1 MKMINLWLFL
11 HEIINIRDIIMLWK
25 YWKRKKEKKIEKK
38 FVDQGGFELTTL
50 RLEGERPTT
59 ELKFS
64 LNNLSHNWWSV
75 FPTKFG
81 KSQFSQPDVVTF
93 EFFSQI

>member
-11 HEIINIRDIIMLWK
+11 HEIINIRHIIMLWK
-25 YWKRKKEKKIEKK
+25 YEKRKKEKKIEKK

-59 ELKFS
+59 ELKFCFK
-64 LNNLSHNWWSV
+64 NLGQNWW
-75 FPTKFG
+75 
-81 KSQFSQPDVVTF
+81 
-93 EFFSQI
+93 

>member
-11 HEIINIRDIIMLWK
+11 HEIINIRHIIMLWK
-25 YWKRKKEKKIEKK
+25 YEKEKKIEKK

-64 LNNLSHNWWSV
+64 LNSLSHNLWSV

-81 KSQFSQPDVVTF
+81 KSQFSQLDVVTF